1 MAMIHDAP
9 TSASANP
16 SLRGVLT
23 VLLLSSIP
31 ILLTGFLRT
40 LTVAKWP
47 ILVGAL
53 VLLVPALLYLRRK
66 HCNLQAVFRLNTISG
81 RVMAVTLVLGLAIT
95 AIVLA
100 FDATINQILPF
111 PKILRLQMREALL
124 VEGAFDWFILIL
136 GGVILVGTFEEMLF
150 RGMVQTTLEIRHSPL
165 PAIALTAVLFGAVHL
180 DPWRFL
186 QFIVLGFFLGIL
198 AWKSKSI
205 IPSAIVHAQNNLIA
219 VIISNTSESSELSWL
234 ANTNDRLMVLAVA
247 IVLAVIG
254 FHLYFRFC
262 DQDEVFPTLLNT

>member
-1 MAMIHDAP
+1 MNMIRETP
-9 TSASANP
+9 ASAAANP
-16 SLRGVLT
+16 TVRGVLT

-53 VLLVPALLYLRRK
+53 LLLVPALLYLRRK
-66 HCNLQAVFRLNTISG
+66 HCDLRAVFRLNAISS
-81 RVMAVTLVLGLAIT
+81 RVVAVTLVLGLAIT

-100 FDATINQILPF
+100 LDATINHILPF

-150 RGMVQTTLEIRHSPL
+150 RGMVQTTLEMQHAPL
-165 PAIALTAVLFGAVHL
+165 PAIAFTAVLFGAVHL

-186 QFIVLGFFLGIL
+186 QFIVLGVLLGIL
-198 AWKSKSI
+198 AWKSNSI
-205 IPSAIVHAQNNLIA
+205 IPGAIVHAQNNLIA
-219 VIISNTSESSELSWL
+219 IIVSNTSQSGELPWL
-234 ANTNDRLMVLAVA
+234 AGANDRLMALAIAV
-247 IVLAVIG
+247 VVAVIG
-254 FHLYFRFC
+254 FRLYFRFC